1 MKKKEQEVFDFGS
14 TVYLAGGNA
23 IIELTDSKEMVGDP
37 STQTESITPVNK
49 KTIQVKFVKRGT
61 SNKQPVEV
69 MDKIYANSTLGA
81 NIAFNAKMGYGD
93 GIMVVKKVR
102 QEDGSIKA
110 IEQLPSDQP
119 DIFKFLIDN
128 NYINSVQ
135 EWAMDL
141 VTFYESYAE
150 FIFGIGTDKIVQL
163 NPVES
168 VNSRLSEA
176 NDKGDIEYHGYSLKW
191 HEGTPDDVNVTALLN
206 RRRPLMDLKIRRG
219 IELNLKGKKQKDSWN
234 SYILQLMQPTPG
246 RYYHGKPYW
255 WAIFESGWY
264 DFAVA
269 IPKFKKA
276 LLKNQM
282 TLKYHVKINREFW
295 TKLFTQEGIDI
306 ANKEQVKA
314 RKKKFFNQMND
325 FLASEE
331 NAGASF
337 VSHFEYDRVKNYEVH
352 DIIIS
357 VIEASKT
364 GGEYLEDSSEVTNV
378 ICYAMEIQPSLIG
391 ANSKNGSING
401 TEARELFIIKQ
412 AMMKPIRDLLVL
424 PLYIVKEINKW
435 DPDVHFVI
443 PNIMLTT
450 LDKNTGAEKSIGNQ
464 KI

>member
-1 MKKKEQEVFDFGS
+1 MKKKDQGVFDFGS

-23 IIELTDSKEMVGDP
+23 IIEFTDSKEMVGD
-37 STQTESITPVNK
+37 SNTQTESVTPTNK
-49 KTIQVKFVKRGT
+49 KKLQLKFVKRGT
-61 SNKQPVEV
+61 SNKQPIEV

-93 GIMVVKKVR
+93 GIMVVKKER

-110 IEQLPSDQP
+110 VEQLPSEQP
-119 DIFKFLIDN
+119 EIFKFLLDN

-150 FIFGIGTDKIVQL
+150 FIFGIGGNKIVQL

-168 VNSRLSEA
+168 VNSRLSVA
-176 NDKGDIEYHGYSLKW
+176 NDDGNIEYLGYSLKW
-191 HEGTPDDVNVTALLN
+191 HEGNPSDVTITPLIN
-206 RRRPLMDLKIRRG
+206 RRRPLMDMKVRMGL
-219 IELNLKGKKQKDSWN
+219 ELDLNGKKKKDNWN

-282 TLKYHVKINREFW
+282 TLKYHVKINRDFW
-295 TKLFTQEGIDI
+295 PKLFTQEGIDI
-306 ANKEQVKA
+306 NNIELVKA
-314 RKKKFFNQMND
+314 RKKKFFTQMND

-337 VSHFEYDRVKNYEVH
+337 VSHFEYDRVKNFEIQ
-352 DIIIS
+352 DIIITS
-357 VIEASKT
+357 IESSKI

-391 ANSKNGSING
+391 ANSKTGGING

-435 DPDVHFVI
+435 DPDIHFVI

-450 LDKNTGAEKSIGNQ
+450 LDKNTGAEKAIGNQ